1 MPIGTYTMLKGTKP
15 SFGEKDT
22 TSAFYYAYGPGSGA
36 VKKYGKISG
45 VITLPER
52 VRLVGTGEGR
62 NAYISLGLS
71 STNLGGVDIGL
82 RNRGLGCDSNELKV
96 HVKSKDSGYGWH
108 PYCTEMDRRIDAG
121 YYFDGLDNIHK
132 ERVVTGGMVSHN
144 DACYAPDGTSA
155 ARFTIVPNLNGKSIH
170 FKVEWL
176 DGKGNMIDAAS
187 NFEREIK
194 LEGTYQWDNFC
205 RFASLVTPDNTA
217 TMTDR
222 TYVVNGGFSE
232 MKIGS
237 ANWGIYTKQVQLSWI
252 MNEPK
257 CKVSSAT
264 ATGEK
269 FTIDHWA

>member
-1 MPIGTYTMLKGTKP
+1 MMHAML
-15 SFGEKDT
+15 
-22 TSAFYYAYGPGSGA
+22 
-36 VKKYGKISG
+36 
-45 VITLPER
+45 L
-52 VRLVGTGEGR
+52 
-62 NAYISLGLS
+62 
-71 STNLGGVDIGL
+71 
-82 RNRGLGCDSNELKV
+82 
-96 HVKSKDSGYGWH
+96 
-108 PYCTEMDRRIDAG
+108 
-121 YYFDGLDNIHK
+121 
-132 ERVVTGGMVSHN
+132 
-144 DACYAPDGTSA
+144 
-155 ARFTIVPNLNGKSIH
+155 VPNMNGKSVR

-176 DGKGNMIDAAS
+176 DGKGNMVDASS
-187 NFEREIK
+187 NFDREIK

-217 TMTDR
+217 TMTDS